1 MTITGRGR
9 VGRLVGAAFG
19 LVFVQADVG
28 TLPVRIGTPP
38 AGAGAAAF
46 VALVIPG
53 RRTATDGAAPGDGDD
68 GGVTASGRRYWY
80 VVVAEALGLVARL
93 VAWLVVITR
102 VFHAP
107 QASVGWIALVVGVH
121 FFGLAAA
128 WLRPSLHLLGAGIA
142 GCGAAGLAL
151 AAGGASASLIR
162 VTAGVLPGALLLGS
176 AWCAGRPR
184 TGVTPTVC

>member
-1 MTITGRGR
+1 M
-9 VGRLVGAAFG
+9 
-19 LVFVQADVG
+19 
-28 TLPVRIGTPP
+28 
-38 AGAGAAAF
+38 
-46 VALVIPG
+46 ALVIPG

-68 GGVTASGRRYWY
+68 
-80 VVVAEALGLVARL
+80 
-93 VAWLVVITR
+93 
-102 VFHAP
+102 
-107 QASVGWIALVVGVH
+107 
-121 FFGLAAA
+121 GLAAA

-162 VTAGVLPGALLLGS
+162 VTAGVLPGVLLLGS

>member
-9 VGRLVGAAFG
+9 VGRLIGAAFG

-28 TLPVRIGTPP
+28 TLPVRIGTPLRVP
-38 AGAGAAAF
+38 AAAAF
-46 VALVIPG
+46 VALVVPG
-53 RRTATDGAAPGDGDD
+53 RRTAPDGAAPGDGDD
-68 GGVTASGRRYWY
+68 G
-80 VVVAEALGLVARL
+80 
-93 VAWLVVITR
+93 
-102 VFHAP
+102 
-107 QASVGWIALVVGVH
+107 
-121 FFGLAAA
+121 LAA
-128 WLRPSLHLLGAGIA
+128 WRGPSLHLLGAGIA

-184 TGVTPTVC
+184 TGVTPTAC